1 MGKSRYRQ
9 HSSQFVKL
17 LNSRGNDNDLL
28 VSLALPTSEPE
39 SSLLDSTSS
48 IKADFR
54 FKNSRSRLCNGSCN
68 L

>member
-1 MGKSRYRQ
+1 MGKSRYWQ
-9 HSSQFVKL
+9 DSFQFVKL

-39 SSLLDSTSS
+39 SSLLDSASS

-54 FKNSRSRLCNGSCN
+54 FKNSHSKLCDGGSN